1 MNFKNQIAKYL
12 TGNMTTGEL
21 PDIRKAAIEYA
32 LAIVDEIV
40 ESQKDVIDGIRE
52 IHDKALNSYDF
63 PSENKQYCY
72 DSIGFENAYG
82 LFVSFDELSNADV
95 PWQTGKTNK
104 QLMDEIRPSSKKN

>member
-1 MNFKNQIAKYL
+1 MNFL
-12 TGNMTTGEL
+12 TYERQPSNSH
-21 PDIRKAAIEYA
+21 A

-40 ESQKDVIDGIRE
+40 ENLKDVVDGIRE

-104 QLMDEIRPSSKKN
+104 QLMDEIKTELKEELIKWRDKLRNVNP